1 VRKRWYAAVRA
12 HVSAATDGAV
22 VRRSIMACW
31 SARDGGWI
39 HIAADDEDNGWQVP
53 ATMMRSLSG
62 GRPVTSLSE
71 VHQGTQVEFT
81 GEGAGQ
87 ETRRAPGN
95 GLFSQF
101 HRILSRSRFVCF

>member
-1 VRKRWYAAVRA
+1 MRKRWYAAVRE

-53 ATMMRSLSG
+53 AMRSLSG
-62 GRPVTSLSE
+62 GRPVTLLSE
-71 VHQGTQVEFT
+71 VHQGIQVKFKFT
-81 GEGAGQ
+81 REGA
-87 ETRRAPGN
+87 
-95 GLFSQF
+95 
-101 HRILSRSRFVCF
+101 V